1 MKEKMEQDFI
11 QKVYY
16 TALKIIKESSVY
28 YKDDIA
34 TFSTLAWRINVK
46 QSSDGIIKMSIVNS
60 HNNDV
65 WELRRCNIDEW
76 ESMSNFIVPCYY
88 ISGGEIEFPRRSY
101 DNLIFTYKKRLEKEN
116 DVQESNMITKFTT
129 GFLEDK

>member
-34 TFSTLAWRINVK
+34 TFSTLAWRINVE
-46 QSSDGIIKMSIVNS
+46 QSSGGIIKMSIVNEYN
-60 HNNDV
+60 HNIWKVIRRNTDM
-65 WELRRCNIDEW
+65 WEIMPD
-76 ESMSNFIVPCYY
+76 FTVPCYY
-88 ISGGEIEFPRRSY
+88 ISEDKIDIPRRYY
-101 DNLIFTYKKRLEKEN
+101 DNLVYIYKKRLEKEN